1 MATLTEA
8 DLISIRR
15 SLHRIPEL
23 ALNEF
28 QTQAYIEEFV
38 QRLACPWLTVKHV
51 EAVPTAL
58 LVHLAGTAPRR
69 TLGYRTDIDALP
81 VEEKTG
87 LPFASNH
94 PGVMHACG
102 HDVHMT
108 VAMGILAY
116 FATNQPRD
124 NMVFFFQPAEE
135 AEYGGKRVFDAGA
148 FTGEWHPDEFYGL
161 HDNPALPAG
170 QIATRMGTLFAG
182 TTEIHLTFTGK
193 SGHAAFPQKANDAI
207 VAAAAFVM
215 QVQTI
220 VSRNVDPVRGGVVT
234 LGTFHAGTIGNV
246 IAGAARL
253 DGTIRAFR
261 QTDIEMMQGRVR
273 QIADGVAATYGVRAD
288 LKLIQGGYMP
298 VENAPKQ
305 TADLISYMKQAPGV
319 DFDGIAPAMTGED
332 FGFLLQQFPG
342 TMVWLG
348 VNDPEHSLHSAEL
361 SPDEAALKPGV
372 DAFVGFLT
380 HRMEEA

>member
-1 MATLTEA
+1 MAVLSEA
-8 DLISIRR
+8 DLIAVRR

-23 ALNEF
+23 ALHEI

-38 QRLACPWLTVKHV
+38 KQLDCAWLSVKHV
-51 EAVPTAL
+51 PAVPTAL
-58 LVHLAGTAPRR
+58 LVRLEGTAPRR

-81 VEEKTG
+81 VEEQTG

-102 HDVHMT
+102 HDVHIT
-108 VAMGILAY
+108 VALGILAY
-116 FATNQPRD
+116 FAAHQPKD
-124 NMVFFFQPAEE
+124 NLLFFFQPAEE

-148 FTGEWHPDEFYGL
+148 FAGQFRPDEFYAL

-220 VSRNVDPVRGGVVT
+220 VARNVDPVRGGVVT

-246 IAGAARL
+246 IAGSARL

-261 QTDIEMMQGRVR
+261 QADIEMMQQRVR
-273 QIADGVAATYGVRAD
+273 QIAEGVAATYGVQAA

-305 TADLISYMKQAPGV
+305 TADLIHYMKHAPAV
-319 DFDGIAPAMTGED
+319 DFAEVAPAMTGED
-332 FGFLLQQFPG
+332 FGFLLQRFPG

-348 VNDPEHSLHSAEL
+348 VNDPQHSLHAANF

-372 DAFVGFLT
+372 AALVGFLK
-380 HRMEEA
+380 HRMEEE